1 MSNSSKN
8 IREKNIEN
16 QEKEKPSKRG
26 SYKKDYIKEEIYKKL
41 NEGTILH
48 FIRNSKKSLEKT
60 NFSKNDKE
68 MKYDLSM
75 INKYEESNSNLSFI
89 SDFDYKDKNDSS
101 FNSDENLTEEIDR
114 IKKLN

>member
-1 MSNSSKN
+1 
-8 IREKNIEN
+8 
-16 QEKEKPSKRG
+16 
-26 SYKKDYIKEEIYKKL
+26 
-41 NEGTILH
+41 
-48 FIRNSKKSLEKT
+48 
-60 NFSKNDKE
+60 

-89 SDFDYKDKNDSS
+89 SEFDLEENKDKNDSS